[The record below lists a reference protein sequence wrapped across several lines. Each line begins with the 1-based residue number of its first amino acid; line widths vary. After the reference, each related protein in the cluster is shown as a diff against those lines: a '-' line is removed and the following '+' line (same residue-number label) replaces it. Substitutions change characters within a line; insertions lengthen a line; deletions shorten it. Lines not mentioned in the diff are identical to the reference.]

1 MESKDRDIESLRR
14 QGQVPYPDLQSP
26 VSNRASTRLR
36 DMIASEIADLF
47 SFFRDFVLPIVPS
60 PAQFKVFVLVLL
72 IYTVYR
78 KQRHARK

>member
-1 MESKDRDIESLRR
+1 MEGLRR

-26 VSNRASTRLR
+26 VSNRAPSTRLR
-36 DMIASEIADLF
+36 GMIASEIADLF

-60 PAQFKVFVLVLL
+60 PAQLKVFVLVLL